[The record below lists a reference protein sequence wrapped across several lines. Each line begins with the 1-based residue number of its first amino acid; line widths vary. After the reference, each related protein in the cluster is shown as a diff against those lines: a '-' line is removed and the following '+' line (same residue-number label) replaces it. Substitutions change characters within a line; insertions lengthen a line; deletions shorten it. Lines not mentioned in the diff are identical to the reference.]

1 MVKAVTNRCT
11 SPHKGDRVSI
21 AGSVERP
28 SLADFSLPS
37 FGVSKNRAE
46 GAVRVLEELAHQ
58 AGPDVRLGTKDELR
72 ALCGVSVG
80 TFNEALKIAQNRGV
94 VSLRPGPGGGI
105 FSKSVSAL
113 VRLGN
118 LFLALDQDENTVAEA
133 VHVRNALDALLMDDA
148 VGHASADDIA
158 TLYDAV
164 DQMEEAVNTG
174 DAREFMKTN
183 WQLHA
188 IIASISP
195 NSILSSFYLG
205 LLEVI
210 EQHTLAVQ
218 PTREQPLDTYI
229 AYRLDLHRRMV
240 DAIRDRD
247 LERARALVEE
257 HNTENYLS
265 TQSASSH

>member
-1 MVKAVTNRCT
+1 M
-11 SPHKGDRVSI
+11 SI

-28 SLADFSLPS
+28 SLTEMS
-37 FGVSKNRAE
+37 FPTLGVSKNRAE
-46 GAVRVLEELAHQ
+46 AAVKVLEELAMQ

-133 VHVRNALDALLMDDA
+133 VHVRNALDMLLMDDA
-148 VGHASADDIA
+148 VGHASDDDVA
-158 TLYDAV
+158 TLYDAI
-164 DQMEEAVNTG
+164 DDMERAVNER
-174 DAREFMKTN
+174 DARGFMKAN
-183 WQLHA
+183 WHLHA
-188 IIASISP
+188 IIATISP
-195 NSILSSFYLG
+195 NSILSNFYLG

-210 EQHTLAVQ
+210 EVHTLAIQ

-247 LERARALVEE
+247 LERARGLVEE
-257 HNTENYLS
+257 HNTENY
-265 TQSASSH
+265 ASQA